1 MPIIQYDLEKNQ
13 SNFEKHG
20 VALAQAHWLDWG
32 TLWFRKDEI
41 HSDHEERYQGYAV
54 MNDRLYCVVFTLR
67 DDHYRIISLRKANH
81 REKIRYEK
89 ETDYPN
95 R

>member
-20 VALAQAHWLDWG
+20 VALAQAHWLDWD

-41 HSDHEERYQGYAV
+41 HSDHEARYQGYAV
-54 MNDRLYCVVFTLR
+54 MNDRLYCVVFTLC

>member
-20 VALAQAHWLDWG
+20 VALAQAHWLDWD

-41 HSDHEERYQGYAV
+41 HSDHESRYQGYAV
-54 MNDRLYCVVFTLR
+54 MDDRLYCVVFTLR

>member
-1 MPIIQYDLEKNQ
+1 MD
-13 SNFEKHG
+13 
-20 VALAQAHWLDWG
+20 
-32 TLWFRKDEI
+32 
-41 HSDHEERYQGYAV
+41 
-54 MNDRLYCVVFTLR
+54 DRLCCVVFTFR
-67 DDHYRIISLRKANH
+67 DNHYRIISLRKANH

>member
-1 MPIIQYDLEKNQ
+1 M
-13 SNFEKHG
+13 
-20 VALAQAHWLDWG
+20 ALAQAHWLDWD

-41 HSDHEERYQGYAV
+41 HSDHEARYQGYAV
-54 MNDRLYCVVFTLR
+54 MDDRLYCVVFTLR